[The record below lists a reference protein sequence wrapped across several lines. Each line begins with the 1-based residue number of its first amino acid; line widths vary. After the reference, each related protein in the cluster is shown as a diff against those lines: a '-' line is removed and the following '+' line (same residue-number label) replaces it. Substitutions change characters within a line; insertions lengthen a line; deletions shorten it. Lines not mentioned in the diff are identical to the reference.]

1 MANQQNIDPHKW
13 KKGQSGNPK
22 GRPPKLNNA
31 IQSIPKDAQE
41 RIYAVLHHALSLPNV
56 KEAQAYFERED
67 LGEYGY
73 VLQIALR
80 SLAGKTGWLTVCDI
94 LDRLFGKPRQTTDVK
109 VTDTSQDRPEINI
122 E

>member
-1 MANQQNIDPHKW
+1 MNEENIRGHRW

-22 GRPPKLNNA
+22 GRPPKLANA
-31 IQSIPKDAQE
+31 IDNIPRDAQE

-56 KEAQAYFERED
+56 KEAQKYFEKED

-80 SLAGKTGWLTVCDI
+80 SMAGKTGWLTVCDI
-94 LDRLFGKPRQTTDVK
+94 LDRLFGKPRQTTEMHITEAEDI
-109 VTDTSQDRPEINI
+109 RPEINI